1 MEKEYRTNA
10 TELTDE
16 EIIDGL
22 RNKDERITRQ
32 FFYGYCRMAYCVCD
46 KKYDPRFTPGMD
58 F

>member
-22 RNKDERITRQ
+22 RNKDERIT
-32 FFYGYCRMAYCVCD
+32 
-46 KKYDPRFTPGMD
+46 
-58 F
+58 